1 MRIRP
6 LICHSRCP
14 IVFARAC
21 SIAAPFRP
29 RRRSAGSG
37 ASAQPAG
44 FNRTGSACI
53 CSKLTCAANSFHR
66 FLIWFSS
73 LPWRSTAPPAAPGPA
88 MGPHPGRWLHRTDC
102 PMPQPARCW
111 PAHPASS
118 STRCSHSPG
127 RKRTAAT
134 AGHWSAATAP
144 PLRSAVRSVCA
155 AARCAQSQ
163 HGAFALQPAP
173 IASDPRNRSRSWAA
187 PRSPRASTPESGT
200 RSPPPLA
207 SWPPPHPGSP
217 SALQASEEVQRQAAR
232 FATEAHGRSALP
244 DADATAGRDI
254 LTRHDSLRLPR
265 QRFQ

>member
-1 MRIRP
+1 MAVPAASTGLWRHSSSKLRWQLRSVAFHFPPCPARWTRHNGPVAPRPAGTRSRVETSDAIDRQTWRAPMRIRP

-14 IVFARAC
+14 IVVARAC

-73 LPWRSTAPPAAPGPA
+73 LPWRSTTPPTAPGPA
-88 MGPHPGRWLHRTDC
+88 MGPHPGRWLHCTDC

-144 PLRSAVRSVCA
+144 PLHSAVRSVCA

-187 PRSPRASTPESGT
+187 P
-200 RSPPPLA
+200 
-207 SWPPPHPGSP
+207 
-217 SALQASEEVQRQAAR
+217 
-232 FATEAHGRSALP
+232 
-244 DADATAGRDI
+244 
-254 LTRHDSLRLPR
+254 
-265 QRFQ
+265 